1 MALRRTAVRTLV
13 VAAALALTACSG
25 GGGTPAASDAGGSGS
40 SSAAMAE
47 SASSSGSASPSDG
60 AMASDSASADA
71 GSASLPDPC
80 SLLTAAEVSD
90 VTGVAFGEG
99 TYNEQ
104 LSAEN
109 RRICDWIA
117 SGSTFATAQVL
128 ITPLTEGGWEAA
140 QSGTG
145 QVSPVHD
152 ETVPGADR
160 AFATQEGSIVAM
172 DVHGLFVQVSYIP
185 SGGGTVLQQTLA
197 LAAKAAARMP

>member
-1 MALRRTAVRTLV
+1 MALSRTAARTLV
-13 VAAALALTACSG
+13 VAAALTLTACSG

-40 SSAAMAE
+40 SGGCMTSE
-47 SASSSGSASPSDG
+47 SASPSDG
-60 AMASDSASADA
+60 RDARATSASADA
-71 GSASLPDPC
+71 GSADLPDPC
-80 SLLTAAEVSD
+80 SLLTAAEISD
-90 VTGVAFGEG
+90 VTGVTFGEG

-128 ITPLTEGGWEAA
+128 ITPLTDTGWQEA
-140 QSGTG
+140 QTGTG

-160 AFATQEGSIVAM
+160 ALRHARRAASSRWTCTGCSSRCA
-172 DVHGLFVQVSYIP
+172 YIP
-185 SGGGTVLQQTLA
+185 SGGGTVLTQTLA
-197 LAAKAAARMP
+197 LAAKAAARVP

>member
-1 MALRRTAVRTLV
+1 MALRRTAARTLV
-13 VAAALALTACSG
+13 VAAALALSACSG
-25 GGGTPAASDAGGSGS
+25 GGGTPAASDASGEGGSGS
-40 SSAAMAE
+40 SSAAMSE
-47 SASSSGSASPSDG
+47 SAS
-60 AMASDSASADA
+60 ASDSATAGEAASADA

-90 VTGVAFGEG
+90 VTGVAFGDG

-197 LAAKAAARMP
+197 LAAKAAARVP

>member
-1 MALRRTAVRTLV
+1 MALSRTTARTLV
-13 VAAALALTACSG
+13 VAAALTLTACSG

-40 SSAAMAE
+40 SSAATTSE
-47 SASSSGSASPSDG
+47 SASPSD
-60 AMASDSASADA
+60 AATASDSASTDA

-80 SLLTAAEVSD
+80 SLLTAAEISD
-90 VTGVAFGEG
+90 VTGVTFAEG

-104 LSAEN
+104 LSAAD

-128 ITPLTEGGWEAA
+128 ITPLTDSGWQEA
-140 QSGTG
+140 QTGTG

-160 AFATQEGSIVAM
+160 AFATEEGSIVAM
-172 DVHGLFVQVSYIP
+172 DVHGLFVQVAYIP
-185 SGGGTVLQQTLA
+185 SDAGTVLTQTLA
-197 LAAKAAARMP
+197 LAAKAAARVP

>member
-1 MALRRTAVRTLV
+1 MALSRTTARTLV
-13 VAAALALTACSG
+13 VAAALTLTACSG

-40 SSAAMAE
+40 SGAAMSE
-47 SASSSGSASPSDG
+47 SPSESASPSDG

-80 SLLTAAEVSD
+80 GLLTAAEISD
-90 VTGVAFGEG
+90 VTGVTFGEG

-104 LSAEN
+104 LSAKD

-128 ITPLTEGGWEAA
+128 ITPLTDTGWQQA
-140 QSGTG
+140 QTGTG

-160 AFATQEGSIVAM
+160 AFATEEGSIVAM

-185 SGGGTVLQQTLA
+185 SGGGTVLTQTLA

>member
-1 MALRRTAVRTLV
+1 MALRRTTARTLV
-13 VAAALALTACSG
+13 IAAALTLTACSG
-25 GGGTPAASDAGGSGS
+25 GGGTPAATDAGGSGS
-40 SSAAMAE
+40 SSAGT
-47 SASSSGSASPSDG
+47 ASESASPSD
-60 AMASDSASADA
+60 AATASDAASADA

-80 SLLTAAEVSD
+80 SLLTAAEISD
-90 VTGVAFGEG
+90 VTGVTFGEG

-104 LSAEN
+104 LSAAD

-128 ITPLTEGGWEAA
+128 ITPLTDSGWEAA

-160 AFATQEGSIVAM
+160 AFATEEGSIVAM
-172 DVHGLFVQVSYIP
+172 DVHGLFVQVAYIP
-185 SGGGTVLQQTLA
+185 SGPGTVLTQTLA
-197 LAAKAAARMP
+197 LAAKAAARVP

>member
-1 MALRRTAVRTLV
+1 MAPRRTTARTLV
-13 VAAALALTACSG
+13 IAAALTLTACSG
-25 GGGTPAASDAGGSGS
+25 GGGTPAATDAGGSGS
-40 SSAAMAE
+40 SSAGT
-47 SASSSGSASPSDG
+47 ASESASPSD
-60 AMASDSASADA
+60 AATASDAASADA

-80 SLLTAAEVSD
+80 SLLTAAEISD
-90 VTGVAFGEG
+90 VTGVTFGEG

-104 LSAEN
+104 LSAAD

-128 ITPLTEGGWEAA
+128 ITPLTDGGWEAA

-160 AFATQEGSIVAM
+160 AFATEEGSIVAM
-172 DVHGLFVQVSYIP
+172 DVHGLFVQVAYIP
-185 SGGGTVLQQTLA
+185 SGPGTVLTQTLA
-197 LAAKAAARMP
+197 LAAKAAARVP